1 MSNPIVVRNR
11 PNLPFA
17 VLLATV
23 FAFMLYY
30 RSYWIGF
37 VLFAL
42 LAIVVFLKSPNHKV
56 LEIQQDQLIVYLSD
70 QQQDQLMIPNENL
83 LSWQVSYS
91 GSNALI
97 LEYRE
102 GHERKLIVVASN
114 NVVKLSRVLS
124 KHFADKNVQVIDQEN
139 FRNAI
144 SSLGKKRKPHDT
156 NKRNG

>member
-1 MSNPIVVRNR
+1 
-11 PNLPFA
+11 
-17 VLLATV
+17 
-23 FAFMLYY
+23 
-30 RSYWIGF
+30 
-37 VLFAL
+37 
-42 LAIVVFLKSPNHKV
+42 
-56 LEIQQDQLIVYLSD
+56 
-70 QQQDQLMIPNENL
+70 MIPNENL

>member
-1 MSNPIVVRNR
+1 MNKNVVVRNR
-11 PNLPFA
+11 PILPFA

-42 LAIVVFLKSPNHKV
+42 LAIVVFLKSPNHIV
-56 LEIQQDQLIVYLSD
+56 LEIQEDQLIVYLND
-70 QQQDQLMIPNENL
+70 QQHKQLMIPNENL

-91 GSNALI
+91 GNNALI
-97 LEYRE
+97 LEYLE
-102 GHERKLIVVASN
+102 DQERKLIVVASN
-114 NVVKLSRVLS
+114 NVVKISRVLS
-124 KHFADKNVQVIDQEN
+124 KRFADKNVQVIDQEN
-139 FRNAI
+139 FRKTIA
-144 SSLGKKRKPHDT
+144 SLGKKRGARK